1 MEWQSTPQLLLLSPM
16 PFSGK
21 HIFFDLDRTLWDFD
35 KNSEIALRHIFE
47 EEKLQNHI
55 PSFAVFHDFY
65 IAENA
70 RLWKLYGQG
79 LMRKDVLRYERFRT
93 ALHSFFPAEEVLIK
107 RIGDAYVEISPRQ
120 TALFPNAIETL
131 KNLKSLGFTLH
142 IITNGF
148 QEVQFV
154 KLENSGLKEYFDSI
168 VCSEFIGKNKPDPA
182 IFHHAFE
189 LANCKPKDSLMIGDD
204 YYADITGA
212 LNAGIHAILFDPE
225 LKSTYNYEWVVSDLN
240 QVSEMAI
247 KLFLFK

>member
-1 MEWQSTPQLLLLSPM
+1 M

-47 EEKLQNHI
+47 EEQLQNHL

-154 KLENSGLKEYFDSI
+154 KLENSGLKEYFDNI

>member
-1 MEWQSTPQLLLLSPM
+1 M
-16 PFSGK
+16 PFSDK
-21 HIFFDLDRTLWDFD
+21 HIFFDLDRTLWDFE

-47 EEKLQNHI
+47 EEQLQNHL
-55 PSFAVFHDFY
+55 PSFDLFHDFY
-65 IAENA
+65 VEENA

-79 LMRKDVLRYERFRT
+79 LMTKDVLRYERFRA
-93 ALHSFFPAEEVLIK
+93 ALHAFFPAEEALIK

-154 KLENSGLKEYFDSI
+154 KLENSGLKAYFDII

-189 LANCKPKDSLMIGDD
+189 LANCKPKDSLMVGDD

-212 LNAGIHAILFDPE
+212 TNAGIQAILFDPE
-225 LKSTYNYEWVVSDLN
+225 LKNTYNYEWVVSDLN
-240 QVSEMAI
+240 EVSEMAI

>member
-1 MEWQSTPQLLLLSPM
+1 M

-47 EEKLQNHI
+47 EEQLQNHL

-79 LMRKDVLRYERFRT
+79 LMTKDVLRYERFRA
-93 ALHSFFPAEEVLIK
+93 ALHSFFPAEEFLIK

>member
-1 MEWQSTPQLLLLSPM
+1 M
-16 PFSGK
+16 PFSDK

-35 KNSEIALRHIFE
+35 KNSEIALRHIFQE
-47 EEKLQNHI
+47 EQLYNYL
-55 PSFAVFHDFY
+55 PSFEEFHDFY
-65 IAENA
+65 VVENA

-79 LMRKDVLRYERFRT
+79 LITKDCLRYERFR
-93 ALHSFFPAEEVLIK
+93 AAFHVFFPADELLIK
-107 RIGDAYVEISPRQ
+107 KIGDAYVEISPRQ

-148 QEVQFV
+148 QEVQFI
-154 KLENSGLKEYFDSI
+154 KLENSGLKEFFDII
-168 VCSEFIGKNKPDPA
+168 VCSELIGKNKPDPA

-189 LANCKPKDSLMIGDD
+189 LTNCKPKNALMIGDD

-212 LNAGIHAILFDPE
+212 INSGIQAILFDPE
-225 LKSTYNYEWVVSDLN
+225 SKNTYNYDWVVSDLN
-240 QVSEMAI
+240 DVSEMAI

>member
-1 MEWQSTPQLLLLSPM
+1 M

-21 HIFFDLDRTLWDFD
+21 HIFFDLDRTLWDFE
-35 KNSEIALRHIFE
+35 KNSQIALRHIFE
-47 EEKLQNHI
+47 EEKLHNFL
-55 PSFAVFHDFY
+55 PSFEEFHNLY
-65 IAENA
+65 VVENA

-79 LMRKDVLRYERFRT
+79 LMTKEVLRYERFRV
-93 ALHSFFPAEEVLIK
+93 ALSAYFTPEELLVK

-148 QEVQFV
+148 QEVQFI
-154 KLENSGLKEYFDSI
+154 KLENSGLRSYFDVI

-182 IFHHAFE
+182 IFQHALE
-189 LANCKPKDSLMIGDD
+189 LANCKKKDSLMVGDD

-212 LNAGIHAILFDPE
+212 LNAGIQAILFDPK
-225 LKSTYNYEWVVSDLN
+225 LKNTYNYEWVVTDLN
-240 QVSEMAI
+240 AVSEMAI
-247 KLFLFK
+247 KLFFLV

>member
-1 MEWQSTPQLLLLSPM
+1 M

-47 EEKLQNHI
+47 EEQLQNHL

-212 LNAGIHAILFDPE
+212 LNAGIQAILFDPE
-225 LKSTYNYEWVVSDLN
+225 LKNTYNYEWVVSDLN

-247 KLFLFK
+247 KLFLFV

>member
-1 MEWQSTPQLLLLSPM
+1 M

-47 EEKLQNHI
+47 EEQLQNHL

-212 LNAGIHAILFDPE
+212 LNAGIQAILFDPE
-225 LKSTYNYEWVVSDLN
+225 LKNTYNYEWVVSDLN

-247 KLFLFK
+247 KLFLFI

>member
-1 MEWQSTPQLLLLSPM
+1 M

-47 EEKLQNHI
+47 EEQLQNHL

>member
-1 MEWQSTPQLLLLSPM
+1 M

-21 HIFFDLDRTLWDFD
+21 HIFFDLDRTLWDFE

-55 PSFAVFHDFY
+55 PSFDIFHDFY
-65 IAENA
+65 VKENA
-70 RLWKLYGQG
+70 RLWILYGQG
-79 LMRKDVLRYERFRT
+79 LMTKEVLRYERFRA
-93 ALHSFFPAEEVLIK
+93 ALHAFFPAEEVLIK

-154 KLENSGLKEYFDSI
+154 KLENSGLKEYFDVI

-189 LANCKPKDSLMIGDD
+189 LAK
-204 YYADITGA
+204 
-212 LNAGIHAILFDPE
+212 
-225 LKSTYNYEWVVSDLN
+225 
-240 QVSEMAI
+240 
-247 KLFLFK
+247 

>member
-1 MEWQSTPQLLLLSPM
+1 M

-21 HIFFDLDRTLWDFD
+21 HIFFDLDRTLWDFE
-35 KNSEIALRHIFE
+35 KNSENALKHIFE
-47 EEKLQNHI
+47 EEKLVQFVDFHT
-55 PSFAVFHDFY
+55 FHDYY
-65 IAENA
+65 IEENA

-79 LMRKDVLRYERFRT
+79 LMTKEVLRYERFRV
-93 ALHSFFPAEEVLIK
+93 ALRSFFEPSEDMIK

-120 TALFPNAIETL
+120 TSLFPNAIES
-131 KNLKSLGFTLH
+131 LKSLKEIGFTLH

-154 KLENSGLKEYFDSI
+154 KLENSGLKAYFDII

-189 LANCKPKDSLMIGDD
+189 LANCKPKDSLMVGDD

-212 LNAGIHAILFDPE
+212 TNAGIQAILFDPE
-225 LKSTYNYEWVVSDLN
+225 LKNTYNYEWVVSDLN
-240 QVSEMAI
+240 EVSEMAI